1 MQQRSEETRQKILQA
16 AEALFAQKG
25 YDATGVADLC
35 AASGVSKGA
44 FYHHFPSKQSV
55 FLALLE
61 GWLKQLDEQLQ
72 QTLNSHSNIPEGLIE
87 LARSTEAIFEG
98 TNTRARIFLEFWI
111 QATRQ
116 PEIWQAAVAPY
127 YRYLERFTQLIQ
139 NSETQGSLSLKEGV
153 DPQVIARM
161 ILALALGMLLQ
172 AFFDPQ
178 GEDWSKV
185 TGKSIEWLFD
195 ALRRGGGK

>member
-16 AEALFAQKG
+16 AELLFAQKG

-35 AASGVSKGA
+35 EASGVSKGA

-61 GWLKQLDEQLQ
+61 DWLRQLDEQLQ
-72 QTLNSHSNIPEGLIE
+72 FTLRNYSNIPEGLIN
-87 LARSTEAIFEG
+87 LAKSTGPIFEG
-98 TNTRARIFLEFWI
+98 SNTRARIFLEFWI

-116 PEIWQAAVAPY
+116 PEIWQATVEPY
-127 YRYLERFTQLIQ
+127 YRYVERFTQLIQ
-139 NSETQGSLSLKEGV
+139 ESQKQGDLSLREGI
-153 DPQVIARM
+153 DPKIVSRT

-178 GEDWSKV
+178 GEEWSDV
-185 TGKSIEWLFD
+185 TGKSIEWLFN
-195 ALRRGGGK
+195 ALREGGEK

>member
-16 AEALFAQKG
+16 AEVLFAQKG

-61 GWLKQLDEQLQ
+61 EWLKQLDEQLQ
-72 QTLNSHSNIPEGLIE
+72 QTLSSHTNIPEGLIV

-98 TNTRARIFLEFWI
+98 SNTRARIFLEFWI

-139 NSETQGSLSLKEGV
+139 DSESQGSLSLKEGV
-153 DPQVIARM
+153 DPRTIART

-195 ALRRGGGK
+195 ALQKGGGQ

>member
-35 AASGVSKGA
+35 EACGVSKGA
-44 FYHHFPSKQSV
+44 FYHHFPTKQAV

-61 GWLKQLDEQLQ
+61 DWLKQLDEQLQ
-72 QTLNSHSNIPEGLIE
+72 KTLSGHPNIPEGLID
-87 LARSTEAIFEG
+87 LAKSTDAIFAAS
-98 TNTRARIFLEFWI
+98 NTRARIFLEFWI

-116 PEIWQAAVAPY
+116 PEIWQATVAPY
-127 YRYLERFTQLIQ
+127 HRYVERFTQLIQ
-139 NSETQGSLSLKEGV
+139 QSEIQGDLSLKKDV
-153 DPQVIARM
+153 DPQIVART

-178 GEDWSKV
+178 GENWSQV
-185 TGKSIEWLFD
+185 TGKSIEWLFE
-195 ALRRGGGK
+195 ALQKGGEK